1 MRKGWV
7 DYIVPQIYWNIGHQ
21 AADYAELTH
30 WWGKHTPQKKAQL
43 YIGQHAA
50 RTMDGGQL
58 EEKLA
63 LSRQNSSGNSWWSGE
78 DLVKNYKGLGDS
90 SSPATRPTVRSFPRY
105 TVLSVRRRPQLLSA
119 SSSRTP
125 TKTGT

>member
-7 DYIVPQIYWNIGHQ
+7 DYIVPQVYWNIGHQ

-50 RTMDGGQL
+50 RTMDSGQL

-63 LSRQNSSGNSWWSGE
+63 
-78 DLVKNYKGLGDS
+78 
-90 SSPATRPTVRSFPRY
+90 
-105 TVLSVRRRPQLLSA
+105 SA
-119 SSSRTP
+119 DGTAVGTP
-125 TKTGT
+125 GGQAKIS